1 MLSLVITIVC
11 FVCYCCHRNIK
22 KRTASVY
29 RQQWFETDG
38 NMEIYSVEQVSF
50 IYEKCIFFFF
60 HHITMENF
68 IQNIKFFLKLKKMK
82 ERKKKSENMYVC
94 LTYLPA

>member
-29 RQQWFETDG
+29 RQQWFEADG

-50 IYEKCIFFFF
+50 TYEKCIFFLFF
-60 HHITMENF
+60 SFSSHHNG
-68 IQNIKFFLKLKKMK
+68 KFH
-82 ERKKKSENMYVC
+82 RKY
-94 LTYLPA
+94 